1 MASRLS
7 LEQAV
12 AEVLQSDD
20 EENEE
25 EEEVEIEDNQDI
37 DLWLDTFPGQEGI
50 NRELFKEIGKELL
63 KPVIKQCSKFMS
75 MISGLSSSE
84 VKKYFS
90 RQLKGRCREHHTVKL
105 LVDDERQ
112 LALTYWIKRGQF
124 DLTFQYGEWNTCNYP
139 LHNCQFDPD
148 KF

>member
-25 EEEVEIEDNQDI
+25 EEEEEVEIEDNQDI
-37 DLWLDTFPGQEGI
+37 DLWLDTFPGQEGF

-63 KPVIKQCSKFMS
+63 KPVIKQCS
-75 MISGLSSSE
+75 LE
-84 VKKYFS
+84 
-90 RQLKGRCREHHTVKL
+90 
-105 LVDDERQ
+105 
-112 LALTYWIKRGQF
+112 
-124 DLTFQYGEWNTCNYP
+124 
-139 LHNCQFDPD
+139 
-148 KF
+148 